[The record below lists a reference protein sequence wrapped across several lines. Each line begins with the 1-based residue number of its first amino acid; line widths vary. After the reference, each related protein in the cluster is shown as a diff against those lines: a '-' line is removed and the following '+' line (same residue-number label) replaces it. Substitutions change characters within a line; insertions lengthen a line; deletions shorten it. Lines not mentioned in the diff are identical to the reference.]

1 MNVELSND
9 ERERERAV
17 AVGRRSV
24 VARLRSSQVC
34 ASLKSTEA
42 GAGLKTI
49 GNALLYDLD
58 ADLRQD

>member
-49 GNALLYDLD
+49 GNALL
-58 ADLRQD
+58 RMI